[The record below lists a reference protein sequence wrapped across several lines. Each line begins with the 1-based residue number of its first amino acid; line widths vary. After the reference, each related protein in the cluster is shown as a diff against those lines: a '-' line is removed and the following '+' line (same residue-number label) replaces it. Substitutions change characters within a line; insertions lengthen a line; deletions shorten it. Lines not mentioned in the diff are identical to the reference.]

1 VIFRATIPAATALLF
16 RVGNVAIEVDGRQRR
31 RSVMAQNMNPPNQGN
46 QGNNPSQG
54 NNPGST
60 TTKKP
65 GHETT
70 VKSGEHT
77 PSDKK

>member
-1 VIFRATIPAATALLF
+1 MF
-16 RVGNVAIEVDGRQRR
+16 VDGRQRR
-31 RSVMAQNMNPPNQGN
+31 QSFMAQNMNQPNQGN

-54 NNPGST
+54 SNQGST

-70 VKSGEHT
+70 VKSGDT
-77 PSDKK
+77 SSSGNKK